1 MRALPELSGPGP
13 LVATSGLVA
22 RHSFASVEG
31 TRLHWAELGGAR
43 DLAPVVLLHGLN
55 DSHLTWKRVAREL
68 AVDRRVLM
76 PDLPGHGHSERSNAS
91 YELGWHAHMI
101 GRWVESIGLENVDIV
116 GHSFG
121 GGVALVML
129 LECPTSV
136 RRLVLVA
143 SGGLGR
149 EVSLALRLASLP
161 GIVELFG
168 QRFMGFGTRIA
179 LELSRG
185 GFSADEVAELC
196 AMNSTRGS
204 ARAFA
209 RTVRDVI
216 DWRGQRRTF
225 FQRAKELAALPPI
238 AVCWG
243 DRDKVIP
250 IAHSTT
256 FAEAVEGVVLRP
268 FPGCG
273 HYLHNEQPDAFARTI
288 REFLDDPTLPAA
300 RLRVAKSVMCAG
312 RSRRCRALSSLLRRA
327 PRSRRR
333 LFPARRVQTSR
344 PSA

>member
-1 MRALPELSGPGP
+1 MKLVPKLSGPGP
-13 LVATSGLVA
+13 LATASALVDA

-31 TRLHWAELGGAR
+31 TRLHWAELGEAS

-55 DSHLTWKRVAREL
+55 DSHLTWKRVARAL

-76 PDLPGHGHSERSNAS
+76 PDLPGYGLSERSDAS

-101 GRWVESIGLENVDIV
+101 ARWLESVGLEKVDIV

-121 GGVALVML
+121 GGVAQTML
-129 LECPTSV
+129 LECPTSI

-149 EVSLALRLASLP
+149 EVALALRLASVP
-161 GIVELFG
+161 GMVELFG
-168 QRFMGFGTRIA
+168 QRFMGFGTRVA
-179 LELSRG
+179 LRRSRG
-185 GFSADEVAELC
+185 GFSEEEVEELC
-196 AMNSTRGS
+196 AINGTQGS

-225 FQRAKELAALPPI
+225 FQRAEELAALPPI

-243 DRDKVIP
+243 DRDNVIP
-250 IAHSTT
+250 IAHGRT
-256 FAEAVEGVVLRP
+256 FAESVEGVVLTP

-273 HYLHNEQPDAFARTI
+273 HYLHNEQPDAFVRTV
-288 REFLDDPTLPAA
+288 REFLDDPTIPAA
-300 RLRVAKSVMCAG
+300 RLRGARVIPMLPRAQCA
-312 RSRRCRALSSLLRRA
+312 
-327 PRSRRR
+327 
-333 LFPARRVQTSR
+333 
-344 PSA
+344 